1 MFLKNPM
8 DDILHYCLITPRDSR
23 DKAINEALCHF
34 FQSFPYFRSLLTL
47 HTNYGHIM
55 YTSLIKGLVFKSY
68 KKGDI
73 IVKEND
79 TVNAMLIL
87 VSGTAVTYKSTKALR
102 RCSNAGIR
110 IDVPLEIEKHNTQGC
125 VLSPVEITKVK
136 KHPHCIQAKT
146 QCIIGELPLMEY
158 TLIFEKTQLL
168 EKASLSTFID
178 KLKIFNDLAKSK
190 GYINKFLNIVVKRR
204 YDKNNIVVHKG
215 EDIKSFFIIR
225 QGVFQVILPASKT
238 YLNTIDLNC
247 FRSEEEEKNERFT
260 SERVHEFKDSYREN
274 VKYKLLNLTEGE
286 MFGVIETHLGKR
298 TYMFDLVCKEDESE
312 ILEVDLQYF
321 NGEVKKYLSKA
332 FEEQIKHQ
340 ICFLDKRITQIRSTE
355 RRKGN
360 KNKYIITILNKI
372 EEHNSQKGITI
383 TTYKTTGS
391 NNEGVMKDIYAALSP
406 KLNPHNNM
414 KRLKVVE
421 NNLGMNAHNKH
432 ANQRKGNGY
441 KNIPF
446 FWKTEMICKDNNGE
460 LNKVYKKSLSPRI
473 GVYYNN
479 NSNSNALCLQKSCL
493 SRSSTAKC
501 KKIKKISRNV
511 NKEEHTRNLK
521 LNTICNS
528 NSSMNN
534 NCVTNVKK
542 CARSN
547 SVCNSYEVNKKF
559 FLKTNTSIL
568 TTNNKQVHFIC
579 PQA

>member
-8 DDILHYCLITPRDSR
+8 DDILHYCLTTPRDNR

-34 FQSFPYFRSLLTL
+34 FQSFPYFRSLLSL

-55 YTSLIKGLVFKSY
+55 YTSLIKALVFKSY
-68 KKGDI
+68 KKGEI

-87 VSGTAVTYKSTKALR
+87 VSGTAVTYKQQSKTLR
-102 RCSNAGIR
+102 RCSNVNDSGIR
-110 IDVPLEIEKHNTQGC
+110 VDAQLNNIEKLNTQGC
-125 VLSPVEITKVK
+125 VLSPGEITKVK

-146 QCIIGELPLMEY
+146 PCIIGELPLMEY

-168 EKASLSTFID
+168 EKASLSTFVD

-190 GYINKFLNIVVKRR
+190 GYINKFLDVVVKRR

-215 EDIKSFFIIR
+215 EAIKSFFIIR

-286 MFGVIETHLGKR
+286 MFGVIEMHLGR
-298 TYMFDLVCKEDESE
+298 RNYMFDLVCKEDESE
-312 ILEVDLQYF
+312 ILEVDVEYF
-321 NGEVKKYLSKA
+321 NGEVKKYLSKM
-332 FEEQIKHQ
+332 FEEKIQHQ
-340 ICFLDKRITQIRSTE
+340 ICFLDKRIRQIRSME

-360 KNKYIITILNKI
+360 KNKYIRTILSKI

-383 TTYKTTGS
+383 YNNKTTIGN
-391 NNEGVMKDIYAALSP
+391 NNEGIMKNIYAALSP
-406 KLNPHNNM
+406 KVNPHNNM

-421 NNLGMNAHNKH
+421 NNLGAST
-432 ANQRKGNGY
+432 QRKGNCY
-441 KNIPF
+441 KSIPF
-446 FWKTEMICKDNNGE
+446 FWKTEMIHNGE
-460 LNKVYKKSLSPRI
+460 VKKSLSPRI
-473 GVYYNN
+473 GVYYYNN
-479 NSNSNALCLQKSCL
+479 NNAVGLQKSPF
-493 SRSSTAKC
+493 SRPGTAKC
-501 KKIKKISRNV
+501 KKIKKFMRNV
-511 NKEEHTRNLK
+511 NKDNEHHTHNLK
-521 LNTICNS
+521 VNTICNS
-528 NSSMNN
+528 NSSRNN
-534 NCVTNVKK
+534 HNNYVTNVKK

-568 TTNNKQVHFIC
+568 TTNNKKLNFIC
-579 PQA
+579 PQS